1 MSKIVYSNKTGNKV
15 ETKDHINE
23 VLTCAYAKEKLVD
36 HLEYDAEI
44 KNVIK
49 EINSIRDIVCGII
62 CKNKNIYTI
71 CDNCPF
77 YSSSYG
83 CRFSYINIQI
93 YKEFGLLKINHEI
106 EMVKND

>member
-1 MSKIVYSNKTGNKV
+1 MSKIVYSSKTGNKV

-36 HLEYDAEI
+36 HLEYDAGI

-62 CKNKNIYTI
+62 YKNKNIDTI
-71 CDNCPF
+71 CDNCTF

-83 CRFSYINIQI
+83 CRFSCINVQI